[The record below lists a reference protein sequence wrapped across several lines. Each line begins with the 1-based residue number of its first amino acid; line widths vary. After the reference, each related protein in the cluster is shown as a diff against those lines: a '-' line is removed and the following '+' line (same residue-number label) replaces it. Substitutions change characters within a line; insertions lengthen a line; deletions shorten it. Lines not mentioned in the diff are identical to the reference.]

1 MNICYI
7 VTTILLLGGLEFLLL
22 KDGCHTQ
29 KGQQVVLSQNK
40 SFHLILCTGFPRGGF
55 VVNSEGEEAQW
66 AGRSSKEHS
75 PLLFQ
80 RGSLRSRSAPFF
92 PPAVTGPGLKPSK
105 MLLPD
110 AVHTSSLPSDFPPQE
125 GVEDTDEQGCPL
137 RSG

>member
-1 MNICYI
+1 MSICYI
-7 VTTILLLGGLEFLLL
+7 VTTILPPGGLEFLRL

-55 VVNSEGEEAQW
+55 VVNSGGGEAQW
-66 AGRSSKEHS
+66 AGRSSREHS

-80 RGSLRSRSAPFF
+80 RGSLRSRSAHFF
-92 PPAVTGPGLKPSK
+92 PPAVTAPGLKPSK

-110 AVHTSSLPSDFPPQE
+110 AVHTSSIPSDFPPQE